1 MGDHLQIETTVAC
14 NFKSIFIKAPYDN
27 EIPDSFLVF
36 DADEKL
42 EVMEEYLA

>member
-1 MGDHLQIETTVAC
+1 MGHQLQIETTLAL
-14 NFKSIFIKAPYDN
+14 NFESIFVKAPYDN

-42 EVMEEYLA
+42 EVIEEYLA